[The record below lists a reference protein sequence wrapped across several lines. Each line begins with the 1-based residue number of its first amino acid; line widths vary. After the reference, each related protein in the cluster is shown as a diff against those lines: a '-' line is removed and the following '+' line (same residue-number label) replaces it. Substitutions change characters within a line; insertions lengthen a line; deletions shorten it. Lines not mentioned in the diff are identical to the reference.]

1 MNQSHLP
8 IASSRPPQGCGG
20 GRGAS
25 GASPAAAR
33 RNPQATLTG
42 PALSGAAITS
52 AAVAPARLAAL
63 GRALRQQPA
72 GLSLAQRNRIGLE
85 QLAQCRDHATR
96 VVLRNALVH
105 SNLPLAYA
113 VSSRLG
119 RSQALPQED
128 LCQIASLGLLRA
140 IEAFRPDRGRSLSSF
155 AVPYIR
161 GAIQQELRDRSSL
174 VRIPRELWELRR
186 RATLLLER
194 QRRRAGVGLGAD
206 QLAAALGC
214 AVSKVVE
221 ALSLSAV
228 TEIGRL
234 DAPRPG
240 AAEGDAG
247 SLLDGL
253 ADPASLVPSDGD
265 DQGGAAAAGAAW
277 RSAAALIHDPAAAA
291 VGAAAAA
298 GPDSGADSDPLTTRA
313 EGSCSPDPLQA
324 DRTWLRQCLSRLQP
338 QQRQLLVGHICL
350 GSSWVELGHELG
362 LHPRQA
368 QRLTLALLSRLRE
381 EGRQWQAG
389 QQATAAANGD

>member
-1 MNQSHLP
+1 VP
-8 IASSRPPQGCGG
+8 GPSSPSP
-20 GRGAS
+20 S
-25 GASPAAAR
+25 GPSPTVTSAAI
-33 RNPQATLTG
+33 
-42 PALSGAAITS
+42 SGAA
-52 AAVAPARLAAL
+52 VATARLAAL
-63 GRALRQQPA
+63 GRALRPQQS

-113 VSSRLG
+113 ISSRLG
-119 RSQALPQED
+119 RSQVLPQED
-128 LCQIASLGLLRA
+128 LGQIASLGLLRA

-161 GAIQQELRDRSSL
+161 GAIQQEMRDRSSL

-194 QRRRAGVGLGAD
+194 HRRQAGVGLGAA

-221 ALSLSAV
+221 ALSLRAV
-228 TEIGRL
+228 IEIGRL
-234 DAPRPG
+234 DAPRTG

-247 SLLDGL
+247 TLLDSL
-253 ADPASLVPSDGD
+253 ADPASLVPADGD
-265 DQGGAAAAGAAW
+265 DQGEPAAAGAAW
-277 RSAAALIHDPAAAA
+277 QSAAALIHDPVPAVAGAA
-291 VGAAAAA
+291 GAAATAA
-298 GPDSGADSDPLTTRA
+298 PDCGADRTPLATEA
-313 EGSCSPDPLQA
+313 EGPGPGRPDPLQA
-324 DRTWLRQCLSRLQP
+324 DRAWLRQCLGRLQP

-350 GSSWVELGHELG
+350 GSSWVELGDELG
-362 LHPRQA
+362 LQPRQA

-381 EGRQWQAG
+381 EGRQWQAA
-389 QQATAAANGD
+389 QQAAFAASGD

>member
-1 MNQSHLP
+1 V
-8 IASSRPPQGCGG
+8 RP
-20 GRGAS
+20 S
-25 GASPAAAR
+25 
-33 RNPQATLTG
+33 PQATLTG
-42 PALSGAAITS
+42 PSLTGAASTG
-52 AAVAPARLAAL
+52 AAVTPARLAAL
-63 GRALRQQPA
+63 GRALRSQPS

-113 VSSRLG
+113 ISSRLG
-119 RSQALPQED
+119 RSQALPHED

-194 QRRRAGVGLGAD
+194 HRRQAGVDLGSA

-234 DAPRPG
+234 DAPRAG
-240 AAEGDAG
+240 AAAGDAG
-247 SLLDGL
+247 SLLDSL
-253 ADPASLVPSDGD
+253 ADPASLLPTDGD
-265 DQGGAAAAGAAW
+265 GGGREAAGAAW
-277 RSAAALIHDPAAAA
+277 RSAAALIHDPAPVA
-291 VGAAAAA
+291 VGVAAAAE
-298 GPDSGADSDPLTTRA
+298 PDCGADSDPQTSRA
-313 EGSCSPDPLQA
+313 EGPCSPDPLQA
-324 DRTWLRQCLSRLQP
+324 DRTWLRQCLGRLQP
-338 QQRQLLVGHICL
+338 QHRQLLVGHICL
-350 GSSWVELGHELG
+350 GSSWVELGRELG

-368 QRLTLALLSRLRE
+368 QRLTLALLNRLRE
-381 EGRQWQAG
+381 EGRQWQAA
-389 QQATAAANGD
+389 QQATPAANGD

>member
-8 IASSRPPQGCGG
+8 IASSRPPQGC
-20 GRGAS
+20 A
-25 GASPAAAR
+25 GASPAPAR
-33 RNPQATLTG
+33 RSRQATVTG
-42 PALSGAAITS
+42 PAITGAAL
-52 AAVAPARLAAL
+52 APARLAAL
-63 GRALRQQPA
+63 GRALRPQPS

-85 QLAQCRDHATR
+85 QLAQCRDHAAR
-96 VVLRNALVH
+96 VVLRNALVR

-113 VSSRLG
+113 VSARLG

-161 GAIQQELRDRSSL
+161 GAIQQELRDRSNL

-194 QRRRAGVGLGAD
+194 HRRQAGVGLGAA

-234 DAPRPG
+234 DAPRAG
-240 AAEGDAG
+240 AAAGDG
-247 SLLDGL
+247 GCLLDSL
-253 ADPASLVPSDGD
+253 ADPASLVPTDGD
-265 DQGGAAAAGAAW
+265 DRGGAAAAGPAW
-277 RSAAALIHDPAAAA
+277 RSAAALIDDPAPLAVGVAAAA
-291 VGAAAAA
+291 V
-298 GPDSGADSDPLTTRA
+298 PDPGADSDPPAIRA
-313 EGSCSPDPLQA
+313 EGPCSPDPLQA
-324 DRTWLRQCLSRLQP
+324 DRTWLRQCLGRLQP

-350 GSSWVELGHELG
+350 GSSWVELGRELG

-368 QRLTLALLSRLRE
+368 QRLTLALLNRLRE
-381 EGRQWQAG
+381 EGRQWQAA
-389 QQATAAANGD
+389 QQAPPAANGD